1 MGGFF
6 DMWEK
11 LLPTLAGAFLGFGV
25 SAYMDVDTTATTHA
39 LVIIVGSLLALV
51 LATSYK
57 DLHRMYRVT
66 RFRIR
71 NRNLRRT
78 TYNWNNY
85 LVDMAG
91 SAEADR
97 QAEEWENFERMKKFR
112 TARWWE
118 IHKM

>member
-1 MGGFF
+1 MGGLFF
-6 DMWEK
+6 MWEK

-25 SAYMDVDTTATTHA
+25 SAYMDVDTTTTIHP
-39 LVIIVGSLLALV
+39 LTIIVGSLVALV

-57 DLHRMYRVT
+57 DLYRMYKVT
-66 RFRIR
+66 RFRIQ
-71 NRNLRRT
+71 NRHSRRT
-78 TYNWNNY
+78 TYEWDNY

-91 SAEADR
+91 SAETDR
-97 QAEEWENFERMKKFR
+97 QAEEWETFQRMKRFR